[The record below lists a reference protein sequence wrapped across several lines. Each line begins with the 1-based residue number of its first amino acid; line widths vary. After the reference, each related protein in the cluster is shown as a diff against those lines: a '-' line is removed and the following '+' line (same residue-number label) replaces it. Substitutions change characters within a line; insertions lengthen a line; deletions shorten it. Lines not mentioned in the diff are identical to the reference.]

1 MKRISF
7 AEKSM
12 EISRRQ
18 LCGLLPLL
26 ALPLHADETRIPSR
40 VADFNDLPVEK
51 ATNGAEFRRLV
62 IGKGYNSIPMEIHET
77 ILPAGGAPHP
87 AHRHPGDELFFI
99 MKGTVEVT
107 INGKSSKLGP
117 GGAAYAAGGDEH
129 GIRNAGN
136 EPAQYFVATIGPETA
151 S

>member
-1 MKRISF
+1 
-7 AEKSM
+7 M

-26 ALPLHADETRIPSR
+26 ALRVNGEENRIPSKA
-40 VADFNDLPVEK
+40 ADFKDLPVEK
-51 ATNGAEFRRLV
+51 ASNGAEFRRLV
-62 IGKGYNSIPMEIHET
+62 TGKGYNSVPMEIHET

-87 AHRHPGDELFFI
+87 AHHHPGDELFFV

-129 GIRNAGN
+129 GIRNAGT
-136 EPAQYFVATIGPETA
+136 EPAQYFVATMGPEEST
-151 S
+151 

>member
-1 MKRISF
+1 M
-7 AEKSM
+7 A
-12 EISRRQ
+12 ISRRQ

-26 ALPLHADETRIPSR
+26 ALRLHADEPRIASKA
-40 VADFNDLPVEK
+40 ADFSELPVEK

-62 IGKGYNSIPMEIHET
+62 MGKGYNSAPMEIHET
-77 ILPAGGAPHP
+77 ILPPGGAPHP

-107 INGKSSKLGP
+107 INGKTSRLGP

-129 GIRNAGN
+129 GIHNAGN
-136 EPAQYFVATIGPETA
+136 EPAQYFVATIGPE
-151 S
+151 SS